1 MNEGQNRKT
10 FIGAAIIFFLLAI
23 AVVWWHNKL
32 LWDLEPY
39 PGGESAKVRSIESP
53 SIATNI
59 SDLQWYYSPW
69 LGLLIFQSLIG
80 AVGSVLFTPFQTGAL
95 LCCSFL
101 CSFIGFFLSFLII
114 PLFFGFVGLIICW
127 GIADRKKITTANHWL
142 VFCAWHNCL
151 LVVVTF
157 AYDSKMWSVYGD

>member
-32 LWDLEPY
+32 LWDL
-39 PGGESAKVRSIESP
+39 GVSAEVSEVRSIESP
-53 SIATNI
+53 SIC
-59 SDLQWYYSPW
+59 
-69 LGLLIFQSLIG
+69 LLHFRFAMVLFAMAIFQSLIG

-101 CSFIGFFLSFLII
+101 CSFIGFFSFFDYPII
-114 PLFFGFVGLIICW
+114 LWFVGLIICW
-127 GIADRKKITTANHWL
+127 E
-142 VFCAWHNCL
+142 
-151 LVVVTF
+151 
-157 AYDSKMWSVYGD
+157 